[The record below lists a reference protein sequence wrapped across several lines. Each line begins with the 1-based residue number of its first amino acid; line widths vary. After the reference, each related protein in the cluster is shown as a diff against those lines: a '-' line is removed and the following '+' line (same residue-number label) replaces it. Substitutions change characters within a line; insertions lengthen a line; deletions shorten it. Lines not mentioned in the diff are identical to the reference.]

1 MLAKPEWV
9 GQKDLSWQFICV
21 RAAVHDVVLH
31 VAAALLV
38 SVVRGGHQQEA
49 GPDAVGDVL
58 LRQVRRKFGLSVT
71 VRHVDGSALVCRRG
85 HSAQDFA
92 SGANFNTK
100 WFGASPLFQ
109 QINLLNLFTKHIFF
123 PIKKENSPAGPGE
136 ATENHFTFCLRCQ
149 GTKCRPGTPGILKY
163 VIRSRSFLRRIELS
177 NTVS

>member
-58 LRQVRRKFGLSVT
+58 LRQVRRKLGLSVT

-92 SGANFNTK
+92 SARISIPNGLAHP
-100 WFGASPLFQ
+100 PLFQ
-109 QINLLNLFTKHIFF
+109 QINLLNLCIETHIFPHQKRKF
-123 PIKKENSPAGPGE
+123 PAGPGE
-136 ATENHFTFCLRCQ
+136 ATENHFTFFLRCQ
-149 GTKCRPGTPGILKY
+149 GTKVQARHARY
-163 VIRSRSFLRRIELS
+163 SEIR
-177 NTVS
+177 NP